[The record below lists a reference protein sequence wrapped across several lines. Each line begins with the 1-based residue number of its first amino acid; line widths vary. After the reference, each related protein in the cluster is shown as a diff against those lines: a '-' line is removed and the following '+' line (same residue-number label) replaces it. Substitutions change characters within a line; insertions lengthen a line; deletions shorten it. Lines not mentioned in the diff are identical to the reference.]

1 MTTRSK
7 PSPCKLER
15 GHDLLILFI
24 KCIHALVP
32 MPLPGPPK
40 YQTSEQVLA
49 KLPKAVLDKAD
60 AERAIFDAELK
71 KKQKQE
77 TLKAQAAAEAK
88 LAAEAQAAHANAN
101 TRHVKPPISLMHA
114 SAFATLK
121 IHPSSSMLE
130 IREAYLKLARE
141 THPDKNGNTP
151 EATTAFQKIQ
161 AAYDTQTP
169 KKRRKQ
175 APHLPNVS

>member
-1 MTTRSK
+1 
-7 PSPCKLER
+7 
-15 GHDLLILFI
+15 
-24 KCIHALVP
+24 
-32 MPLPGPPK
+32 MPLPGKPI

-49 KLPKAVLDKAD
+49 KLPKKVLDEAD
-60 AERAIFDAELK
+60 AKRAIFDAELK
-71 KKQKQE
+71 KKQEQE
-77 TLKAQAAAEAK
+77 TVKAQAAAEAK

-130 IREAYLKLARE
+130 IREAYLKLAKE

-161 AAYDTQTP
+161 AAYETLTKPQ
-169 KKRRKQ
+169 KNGGSKRRICRMYRKTKKTHRRTKHCRKTQ
-175 APHLPNVS
+175 NCLISKK

>member
-1 MTTRSK
+1 
-7 PSPCKLER
+7 
-15 GHDLLILFI
+15 
-24 KCIHALVP
+24 

-60 AERAIFDAELK
+60 AERAIFDAKLK
-71 KKQKQE
+71 KLEEERAETQATQE
-77 TLKAQAAAEAK
+77 
-88 LAAEAQAAHANAN
+88 AAHSNAKSAN
-101 TRHVKPPISLMHA
+101 TRHVKPRPLSAHA

-121 IHPSSSMLE
+121 IHPSYSMLE

-161 AAYDTQTP
+161 AAYETLTKPQ
-169 KKRRKQ
+169 KNGGSKRRICRMYRKTKKTHRRTKHCRKTQ
-175 APHLPNVS
+175 NCLISKK